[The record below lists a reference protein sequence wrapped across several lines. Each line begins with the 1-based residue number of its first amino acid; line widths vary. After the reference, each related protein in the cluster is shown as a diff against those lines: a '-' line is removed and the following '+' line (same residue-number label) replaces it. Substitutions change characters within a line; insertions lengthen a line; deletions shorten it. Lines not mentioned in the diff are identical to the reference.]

1 VWFVHRVLNNSSY
14 GFSFDDDVANAQAA
28 SSSLEIAV
36 GGNAYTA
43 SPQPAAPFNGPN
55 VLANPE
61 GFSPFAQWGTQQS
74 QGYIDTTTQT
84 AKNNLAA
91 GLTTIAGLD
100 QSAVARLTASNP
112 QQDGPGAYITSDIG
126 LPAGVTVTVVN
137 TTALP
142 QVSAAITGITNSTNT
157 PGAITISTAN
167 TVNLA
172 PGVSLADGQLVTI
185 TGVTGMTNINTSW
198 IVTNVTPTSFDL
210 QGSTF
215 DASLSGGTWTL
226 TPSSVTFAT
235 PMGWMPPTDNAM
247 HQFTFSIF
255 NGTTVPTNITGPT
268 GAAPGTVVT
277 INGKG
282 LTGVFGVS
290 FNGYPGTIVGSSIS
304 SITNTSGSPIIIDLP
319 AGTSANGLSDG
330 DTVTISGV
338 IDPSTGEPAAVNGT
352 WTVAYNSTVTGFPNA
367 FELTGNGSNGNG
379 DALSGGTWID
389 GTDVAVKV
397 IVPDTK
403 SNATLPN
410 GNTPTNPGPTGKIGV
425 RNASGIAYSTAEF
438 TITRTL
444 TLGPTPT
451 PAPTPTPTPRP
462 APATLSAVVLAGP
475 TSAFAGEPVTL
486 TANVTSEVPGDPIGP
501 GVVAFMDGA
510 TVLGTVAVSSG
521 IASLEVQ
528 LPAGHHT
535 ITAVYQGDA
544 THSGST
550 SASLTVN
557 VGHLVVSGS
566 KLEAV
571 NPDGTRAFTVQPY
584 GKTAGAGFNVAVGE
598 VADDGGADVFVAP
611 KKGRRG
617 PVKVINGRTG
627 AIVRSF
633 FAFGRRYSGGVALAA
648 ADLIGD
654 GNAEIIAGQASGRR
668 SRIEVV
674 DSTTARVLRTLIA
687 FNGVFHRGLSLSA
700 RDVNNDGGTDI
711 VATSRGRHA
720 TLVEVFD
727 GRTGA
732 PVGAIQKLA
741 AGPAKSLAGKAS
753 RR

>member
-1 VWFVHRVLNNSSY
+1 
-14 GFSFDDDVANAQAA
+14 
-28 SSSLEIAV
+28 
-36 GGNAYTA
+36 
-43 SPQPAAPFNGPN
+43 
-55 VLANPE
+55 
-61 GFSPFAQWGTQQS
+61 
-74 QGYIDTTTQT
+74 
-84 AKNNLAA
+84 
-91 GLTTIAGLD
+91 
-100 QSAVARLTASNP
+100 
-112 QQDGPGAYITSDIG
+112 
-126 LPAGVTVTVVN
+126 
-137 TTALP
+137 
-142 QVSAAITGITNSTNT
+142 
-157 PGAITISTAN
+157 
-167 TVNLA
+167 
-172 PGVSLADGQLVTI
+172 VSLANGQLVTI
-185 TGVTGMTNINTSW
+185 SGVTGTENINKSW
-198 IVTNVTPTSFDL
+198 LVKNVTPTSFDL
-210 QGSTF
+210 VNSTF
-215 DASLSGGTWTL
+215 DASFSGGSWTL
-226 TPSSVTFAT
+226 TPSYVSFQTPAT
-235 PMGWMPPTDNAM
+235 WTAPTDDSA
-247 HQFTFSIF
+247 HPFTFSIF
-255 NGTTVPTNITGPT
+255 SGTTVPTNITGPT
-268 GAAPGTVVT
+268 GAMPGAVIT
-277 INGKG
+277 INGTG

-304 SITNTSGSPIIIDLP
+304 SITNTSGSPIIINLS
-319 AGTSANGLSDG
+319 AGSANGLSNG

-338 IDPSTGEPAAVNGT
+338 IDQTTGKPATINGSTF
-352 WTVAYNSTVTGFPNA
+352 TVVYNATVTGFPNA
-367 FELTGNGSNGNG
+367 FQLTGNGSNGNG
-379 DALSGGTWID
+379 NPLSGGSWID

-397 IVPDTK
+397 IVPNTK

-425 RNASGIAYSTAEF
+425 RNASGITYSTADF
-438 TITRTL
+438 TVT
-444 TLGPTPT
+444 PTPT
-451 PAPTPTPTPRP
+451 PAPTPSPRP
-462 APATLSAVVLAGP
+462 APATPSAVVLAGP

-501 GVVAFMDGA
+501 GVVTFMDGA
-510 TVLGTVAVSSG
+510 TVLGTVAESGG
-521 IASLEVQ
+521 IASLQVQ

-550 SASLTVN
+550 SAALTVD

-584 GKTAGAGFNVAVGE
+584 GKTARAGFNVAVGE
-598 VADDGGADVFVAP
+598 VAADGGADVFVAP

-617 PVKVINGRTG
+617 RVKVINGRTG

-654 GNAEIIAGQASGRR
+654 GNAEIIAGRASGRR

-674 DSTTARVLRTLIA
+674 DSTTGRVLRTLIA
-687 FNGVFHRGLSLSA
+687 FDRVFHRGLSLSA
-700 RDVNNDGGTDI
+700 RDVNNDGGPDI

-732 PVGAIQKLA
+732 PVGGIQKLP
-741 AGPAKSLAGKAS
+741 AGPAKSFAGKAS

>member
-1 VWFVHRVLNNSSY
+1 
-14 GFSFDDDVANAQAA
+14 
-28 SSSLEIAV
+28 
-36 GGNAYTA
+36 
-43 SPQPAAPFNGPN
+43 
-55 VLANPE
+55 
-61 GFSPFAQWGTQQS
+61 
-74 QGYIDTTTQT
+74 
-84 AKNNLAA
+84 
-91 GLTTIAGLD
+91 
-100 QSAVARLTASNP
+100 
-112 QQDGPGAYITSDIG
+112 
-126 LPAGVTVTVVN
+126 
-137 TTALP
+137 
-142 QVSAAITGITNSTNT
+142 
-157 PGAITISTAN
+157 
-167 TVNLA
+167 
-172 PGVSLADGQLVTI
+172 
-185 TGVTGMTNINTSW
+185 M
-198 IVTNVTPTSFDL
+198 
-210 QGSTF
+210 
-215 DASLSGGTWTL
+215 
-226 TPSSVTFAT
+226 
-235 PMGWMPPTDNAM
+235 
-247 HQFTFSIF
+247 
-255 NGTTVPTNITGPT
+255 PTNITGPT
-268 GAAPGTVVT
+268 AALPGAVVT

-304 SITNTSGSPIIIDLP
+304 SITNTSGSPIIINLP

-338 IDPSTGEPAAVNGT
+338 IDLTTGKPAAVNGT
-352 WTVAYNSTVTGFPNA
+352 WTVAYNPTVTGFPNA
-367 FELTGNGSNGNG
+367 FQLTGNGSNGNG
-379 DALSGGTWID
+379 DALSGGSWID

-425 RNASGIAYSTAEF
+425 RNASGIAYSTADF
-438 TITRTL
+438 TIT
-444 TLGPTPT
+444 PTSQP
-451 PAPTPTPTPRP
+451 P
-462 APATLSAVVLAGP
+462 PATPSAVVLAGP

-501 GVVAFMDGA
+501 GVVTFMDGA
-510 TVLGTVAVSSG
+510 TVLGTVAESGG
-521 IASLEVQ
+521 IASLQVQ

-550 SASLTVN
+550 SAALTVD

-584 GKTAGAGFNVAVGE
+584 GKTARAGFNVAVGE
-598 VADDGGADVFVAP
+598 VAADGGADVFVAP

-617 PVKVINGRTG
+617 RVKVINGRTG

-654 GNAEIIAGQASGRR
+654 GNAEIIAGRASGRR

-674 DSTTARVLRTLIA
+674 DSTTGRVLRTLIA
-687 FNGVFHRGLSLSA
+687 FDRVFHRGLSLSA
-700 RDVNNDGGTDI
+700 RDVNNDGGPDI

-732 PVGAIQKLA
+732 PVGGIQKLP
-741 AGPAKSLAGKAS
+741 AGPAKSFAGKAS